1 MNRQGRIRLRARL
14 ISLALFAAC
23 FLCGTAV
30 GLTLLQGE
38 PLTRDETIARNT
50 VRLTEVERRLERI
63 ENWQEKHNE
72 QQNNHMA
79 SDSASFRELE
89 VTVGAH
95 EKLLWLIGTALIG
108 LMVETIFSFVKKP
121 KTLKIVRG
129 EDNGG

>member
-1 MNRQGRIRLRARL
+1 VTRR
-14 ISLALFAAC
+14 SLA
-23 FLCGTAV
+23 
-30 GLTLLQGE
+30 
-38 PLTRDETIARNT
+38 I
-50 VRLTEVERRLERI
+50 RLTEVERRLERI